1 MNRNNNRRENN
12 FDFEQETFVR
22 SDNDNTN
29 RLFDRNTNTATVRNS
44 GNSTVNVRI
53 NIEDED

>member
-1 MNRNNNRRENN
+1 MNRNNNRRENI
-12 FDFEQETFVR
+12 FDFDQETFVR

-53 NIEDED
+53 NIEED